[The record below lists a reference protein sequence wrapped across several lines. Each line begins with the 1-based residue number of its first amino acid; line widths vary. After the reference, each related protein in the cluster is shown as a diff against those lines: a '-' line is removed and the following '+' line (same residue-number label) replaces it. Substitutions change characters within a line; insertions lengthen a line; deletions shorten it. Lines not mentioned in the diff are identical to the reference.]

1 MLCKMVMLDAD
12 DAVVTGTPTV
22 TADGSP
28 LTPTGTSA
36 LWQVDAPLGS
46 LVVWTL
52 TGARTERVQMPSID
66 PTALPTDA
74 DVQAAAQAAIVAEPA
89 TLTAA
94 YDHAKDDVLT
104 PLAEVA
110 EAPVALA
117 ADQPFYTP
125 TTWRD
130 LEGLATATALAD
142 VGGVVDGIAA
152 DYAKTGEAVAVIAG
166 IPASVDI
173 RLSETHGFGSWES
186 NQPTTGA
193 LVTQLSVGDDG
204 LPLGQIMPYGTI
216 SVYLGA
222 ELHYRLDKIG
232 DADGN
237 FVLTLP
243 YGSTWTLVAE
253 NPPNYRSTTAVITIP
268 PLP

>member
-1 MLCKMVMLDAD
+1 
-12 DAVVTGTPTV
+12 
-22 TADGSP
+22 
-28 LTPTGTSA
+28 
-36 LWQVDAPLGS
+36 
-46 LVVWTL
+46 
-52 TGARTERVQMPSID
+52 MPSFDAGQTGIT
-66 PTALPTDA
+66 PGVTILTAAGAVHTARATAGITEAIAGSGVYHFAHPAPGTLLLFVFDQGAGTVGASVWDDGLTTIPARAGDA
-74 DVQAAAQAAIVAEPA
+74 M

-94 YDHAKDDVLT
+94 YDHSKDDVLT
-104 PLAEVA
+104 PLG
-110 EAPVALA
+110 
-117 ADQPFYTP
+117 
-125 TTWRD
+125 
-130 LEGLATATALAD
+130 GLATATALAE
-142 VGGVVDGIAA
+142 VGGVVDGIAV
-152 DYAKTGEAVAVIAG
+152 DYAKTGEAAAAITG

-173 RLSETHGFGSWES
+173 RLSETHGVGSWES

-204 LPLGQIMPYGTI
+204 LPLGRIMPYGTI

-222 ELHYRLDKIG
+222 ELHYRFDEIA
-232 DADGN
+232 DADGD